1 MGRLLPGNPQ
11 QRPTRPHL
19 DQRCPIWS
27 CTGNK
32 NLDLLPSPEAER
44 RWISSSSKQGCPSP
58 VPTSWLVLLLPSIM
72 IFQLSDDVAVNIK
85 PFDVSVNADTMD
97 SRIHAHRVDV
107 GSLLWAAEAHNLKSW
122 GQWRASNC
130 FIIRH
135 FALPSTPGK
144 EVASISALLSTC
156 LGKMCVCVTFL
167 SQDILPR

>member
-122 GQWRASNC
+122 GQWRAFNC
-130 FIIRH
+130 
-135 FALPSTPGK
+135 LPIVSSSVILPCQVLQEK
-144 EVASISALLSTC
+144 KSLLSPPFYQ
-156 LGKMCVCVTFL
+156 LAWAKCVCV
-167 SQDILPR
+167 